1 MDGSPDL
8 GHDEAPHAP
17 AYACACETALTPV
30 PRPAPRCDSALAPV
44 LSTASHHTARRERAT
59 ELEHELLELTG
70 HLNAGTYRWLNLL
83 ADFDAVGG
91 WHGAGV
97 QSLAHWLNWKCG
109 LDLGAARERVRVASA
124 LPGLPRI
131 AAAMARGAL
140 SYSKVRALTRV
151 AEPATEAY
159 LIELALHGTAA
170 HVERVVRAYRRAR
183 EVQELGREAAQQ
195 ASRCVTWH
203 VDDDGSYVIRARLPA
218 ESGALFV
225 RALDAAVEAMPVPH
239 VSAETYVTGVE
250 IAGRPRPDTDA
261 DGTPRPSW
269 SARRADALGA
279 IAETFL
285 RHGLDPLVGGERA
298 QLVVHVDVETLAHRV
313 AGRCEAD
320 DGPALAAET
329 VRRLGCDASLVAIV
343 ARGTETL
350 DVGRRT
356 RTVPPAL
363 RRALEA
369 RDRGCRFPGCSNRR
383 FVDGHHVHH
392 WADGGATS
400 LANLVSL
407 CRYHHRLVHE
417 GGFGVARLDD
427 GAWRFT
433 RPDGSTLRAEAEQ
446 LHAARNERACSH
458 ATAHDVSLRREHAR
472 SGLTIDASTAVT
484 RWTGERLDCGHA
496 VDLLLQQAQRGVSAE
511 T

>member
-1 MDGSPDL
+1 MDGSPQFD
-8 GHDEAPHAP
+8 HRAPDALS
-17 AYACACETALTPV
+17 CECETAFTSPLT
-30 PRPAPRCDSALAPV
+30 RQRRTALASAP
-44 LSTASHHTARRERAT
+44 TTTSHRTARRERAA

-70 HLNAGTYRWLNLL
+70 HLNAGTFRWLQLL

-159 LIELALHGTAA
+159 LLELALHGTAA
-170 HVERVVRAYRRAR
+170 HVERIVRAYRRAR

-195 ASRCVTWH
+195 ASRNVTWH

-225 RALDAAVEAMPVPH
+225 RALDAAVEAMPAPR
-239 VSAETYVTGVE
+239 VSAETYVPGVA

-261 DGTPRPSW
+261 DGVPRLNW

-279 IAETFL
+279 MAETFL
-285 RHGLDPLVGGERA
+285 RHGLDPLAGGERA
-298 QLVVHVDVETLAHRV
+298 QLIVHVDVQTLTDRV

-320 DGPALAAET
+320 DGPALAVET
-329 VRRLGCDASLVAIV
+329 ARRLGCDSSLVAIV
-343 ARGTETL
+343 ARGAETL

-356 RTVPPAL
+356 RSIPPAL

-369 RDRGCRFPGCSNRR
+369 RDRGCRFPGCANRR
-383 FVDGHHVHH
+383 FVDGHHVRH

-417 GGFGVARLDD
+417 GGFGVERLDD

-433 RPDGSTLRAEAEQ
+433 RPDGSTVQPQPEPRRGVTDERTSPP
-446 LHAARNERACSH
+446 AAPCDA
-458 ATAHDVSLRREHAR
+458 ALRREHVR
-472 SGLTIDASTAVT
+472 TGLTIDASTAAS

-496 VDLLLQQAQRGVSAE
+496 VEALLQQAQRGVSAE